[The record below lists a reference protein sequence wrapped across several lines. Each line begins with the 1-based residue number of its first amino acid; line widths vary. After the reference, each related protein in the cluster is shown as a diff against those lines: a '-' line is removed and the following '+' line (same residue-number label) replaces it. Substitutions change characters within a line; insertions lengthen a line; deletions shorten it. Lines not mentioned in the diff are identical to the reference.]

1 MNPTQRLRRYLVSQF
16 HHPTGLVGRVAG
28 WVMGHRASNVARNRW
43 AVELLDVQPHE
54 RVLDLG
60 CGPGVAL
67 AAFAE
72 RVTDGLVVGVD
83 HSQVVLDQA
92 ARRNADAIA
101 AGRLRLVNARA
112 EAVLASPDGDSPGTD
127 RAGPP
132 FDEPFDAA
140 LAVNSLGM
148 WDDPDARLVALRTV
162 LRTGGRVALVSQ
174 PRSKGADAGTTRA
187 AGSELADRLERAGFT
202 DVHAS
207 TLDLDPPV
215 VCVHATNPG

>member
-1 MNPTQRLRRYLVSQF
+1 MNPTQRLRRYLISQF

-28 WVMGHRASNVARNRW
+28 WVMGHRSSNVTRNRW

-67 AAFAE
+67 AAFTE

-112 EAVLASPDGDSPGTD
+112 ETVLASPDGAGPGPD
-127 RAGPP
+127 LGEPP

-140 LAVNSLGM
+140 LSVNSLGM
-148 WDDPDARLVALRTV
+148 WDDPDARLVALRRV
-162 LRTGGRVALVSQ
+162 LRPAGRLALVSQ
-174 PRSKGADAGTTRA
+174 PRSKDASADTTRA
-187 AGSELADRLERAGFT
+187 AGAELADRLERAGFADIHT
-202 DVHAS
+202 S

-215 VCVHATNPG
+215 VCVQATNPG